1 MVSVMQVDRH
11 FVPAERGSSHRQVVM
26 EPNDGRL
33 SIPLQA
39 CRSWIPTIEAPN
51 VSRRIVRVERME
63 AGSRFQ
69 FVGKVCRGELG
80 PAWMRRPVSFAGCE
94 VRKLGWLRI

>member
-11 FVPAERGSSHRQVVM
+11 LIPAEGRSSHRQVVM
-26 EPNDGRL
+26 EPNDGGL
-33 SIPLQA
+33 AIPLQA
-39 CRSWIPTIEAPN
+39 CWSRITTVEAPN

-69 FVGKVCRGELG
+69 FVAKVCRGELG

-94 VRKLGWLRI
+94 VRKLGWMRI